1 MLSVKGWVGN
11 KKYEEK
17 VDQVDG
23 DHEEIAGEERSKPP
37 LKGARSF
44 LVLMLYKG
52 QEKMPR
58 SLRVEELVK
67 GDSIWYILRH
77 EGVGPLLSAYGG
89 CGAMA
94 GVDHRF
100 LGEGEEFSSYALYEG
115 LEIASGKVGAA
126 DAHVEEGVSGEDD
139 TLAQEGDATRG
150 MARGME
156 DFQTD
161 LAEPHFVSLLEED
174 IRRRAWGDSQ
184 E

>member
-17 VDQVDG
+17 VDQVD
-23 DHEEIAGEERSKPP
+23 DSHEEIAGEERFPQ
-37 LKGARSF
+37 GGE
-44 LVLMLYKG
+44 M
-52 QEKMPR
+52 MPR

-67 GDSIWYILRH
+67 GDSTWYILRH

-115 LEIASGKVGAA
+115 LEIASG
-126 DAHVEEGVSGEDD
+126 
-139 TLAQEGDATRG
+139 
-150 MARGME
+150 
-156 DFQTD
+156 
-161 LAEPHFVSLLEED
+161 
-174 IRRRAWGDSQ
+174 
-184 E
+184 